1 MNPFASLVEQD
12 AHLPRSPEMRFI
24 QSTSLK
30 QRKGRGQFFT
40 PTAYAHIMVDWIAA
54 GSPRSILDPA
64 TGTGVL
70 IDACQR
76 RNIGRNFTGYDVDGA
91 ALELAESRLAATD
104 LRHRNFLSGD
114 WDERFDAIIAN
125 PPYIIHRDLNL
136 DRDVVDY
143 VARRSGQRLS
153 GRSNLY
159 VYFVIKI
166 CEQLAQGGRA
176 AIIIPAEW
184 MATNYGQPLKAYL
197 LDKGLLQGL
206 VTVDL
211 AGHAFA
217 DNMATA
223 SILLIEKVTKSPQ
236 VVQSYYVPDGASPA
250 SLAALEQDAAVVR
263 RRLPVD
269 LLQSQ
274 KKWDIW
280 LRQSSAPRAKG
291 SIRLG
296 ELVTTKRG
304 IATGANRF
312 FLLSQQQADH
322 HGLDTARMDRCV
334 GKTAHVGGIN
344 FTNADFERGA
354 AAGEACFLFNPTGD
368 LTPAERAY
376 IARGAAL
383 DIPLK
388 HGPRTKAVWYAA
400 EAREPAPIWASTFGR
415 GRMRFIHNAARVK
428 TLTCFHG
435 VYPENLDAIQ
445 VEALTALLNSNAMQ
459 DAIAAHVRRFTSG
472 LMKLEP
478 RDILDIYVPDI
489 RLLPQKLVAEL
500 AAWLNAIPLDGEQ
513 RDAAALDQ
521 LTHLVSEFFE
531 DRPYSPQET
540 NTPP

>member
-1 MNPFASLVEQD
+1 MDILASSVEREAD
-12 AHLPRSPEMRFI
+12 LPLTPEAQFI
-24 QSTSLK
+24 RSTSRK
-30 QRKGRGQFFT
+30 QRKDRGQFFT
-40 PTAYAHIMVDWIAA
+40 PAAYANIMVDWIAVD
-54 GSPRSILDPA
+54 SPQSILDPA
-64 TGTGVL
+64 TGTGIL
-70 IDACQR
+70 IDTCQR
-76 RNIGRNFTGYDVDGA
+76 RNVGRSFTGYDLDPK
-91 ALELAESRLAATD
+91 ALELAESRLVATD
-104 LRHRNFLSGD
+104 LRHRDFLSGD
-114 WDERFDAIIAN
+114 WDERFDAILAN
-125 PPYIIHRDLNL
+125 PPYIIHRDHKL
-136 DRDVVDY
+136 DREIVDY
-143 VARRSGQRLS
+143 VAHRSGQRLS
-153 GRSNLY
+153 RQSNLY

-184 MATNYGQPLKAYL
+184 MAANYGQPLKAYL

-236 VVQSYYVPDGASPA
+236 VVQSYFVPDGANPV

-263 RRLPVD
+263 RSLSVD

-280 LRQSSAPRAKG
+280 LRRSVASRTKG

-312 FLLSQQQADH
+312 FLLSQQEAEH
-322 HGLDTARMDRCV
+322 HGLNTARMDRCV

-368 LTPAERAY
+368 LTPSEVAY
-376 IARGAAL
+376 IERGAGL

-388 HGPRTKAVWYAA
+388 HGPRTKAIWYAA
-400 EAREPAPIWASTFGR
+400 EARHPAPIWASTFGR
-415 GRMRFIHNAARVK
+415 GRMRFIHNAAGVK

-435 VYPENLDAIQ
+435 VYPKNLDVIQ

-459 DAIAAHVRRFTSG
+459 DAIAAHVRRFTNG

-489 RLLPQKLVAEL
+489 RLLPHKLVAEL
-500 AAWLNAIPLDGEQ
+500 AAWLNAIPLNGQ
-513 RDAAALDQ
+513 RPDEAALDR
-521 LTHLVSEFFE
+521 LTVLVSEFFE
-531 DRPYSPQET
+531 GRPFSP
-540 NTPP
+540 